1 MEPIPETHEALVE
14 LERYGDLELRGDLQE
29 LVGRAKERLPGL
41 RGVSLALLSQGL
53 VLTYVASDLDVAAL
67 DAVQYVEGGPCVEAV
82 EQAQPL
88 RTDVEGLLDEHHWQL
103 FAQATAAAGIRS
115 TLSLPFRHGGVVTGG
130 VNLYGEAADTFRGH
144 EQELAELFGAWAPGA
159 VANADLSFESRLEA
173 VRSPERLKEQAFVD
187 RAIGLL
193 VSARGLDPDAA
204 EERLQAAAARAGVAV
219 FVLARA
225 LVESLGHEG

>member
-29 LVGRAKERLPGL
+29 LVARAKEHIPGL

-53 VLTYVASDLDVAAL
+53 VLTYVASDRDLAAL
-67 DAVQYVEGGPCVEAV
+67 DAVQYVDDGPCVEAV
-82 EQAQPL
+82 EQAEPVC
-88 RTDVEGLLDEHHWQL
+88 TDVEGLLDEHRWQL

-115 TLSLPFRHGGVVTGG
+115 TLSLPFRHRGVVTGG
-130 VNLYGEAADTFRGH
+130 VNLYGDAADTFEGH
-144 EQELAELFGAWAPGA
+144 EQQLAELFGAWAPGA
-159 VANADLSFESRLEA
+159 VANADLSFETRLEA
-173 VRSPERLKEQAFVD
+173 ARSPERLKGQAYVD

-225 LVESLGHEG
+225 LVESFDPEG